1 MSSYPQA
8 PCRSSL
14 DSTIAVK
21 MLKPEG
27 WEIVKHFFISSSYNR
42 KHIRVSK
49 VIVHKNFSAHMND
62 IALLKLG
69 KETHY
74 LLKDIRD

>member
-27 WEIVKHFFISSSYNR
+27 WEIVKTFFY
-42 KHIRVSK
+42 
-49 VIVHKNFSAHMND
+49 IVLKQETYPSQQGD
-62 IALLKLG
+62 CSQELLNAYERHRTFK
-69 KETHY
+69 T
-74 LLKDIRD
+74 R

>member
-27 WEIVKHFFISSSYNR
+27 WQIAEHFFYFVFFKQETYPSQQGDCSQE
-42 KHIRVSK
+42 
-49 VIVHKNFSAHMND
+49 
-62 IALLKLG
+62 LLNAYERHRTFK
-69 KETHY
+69 T
-74 LLKDIRD
+74 R